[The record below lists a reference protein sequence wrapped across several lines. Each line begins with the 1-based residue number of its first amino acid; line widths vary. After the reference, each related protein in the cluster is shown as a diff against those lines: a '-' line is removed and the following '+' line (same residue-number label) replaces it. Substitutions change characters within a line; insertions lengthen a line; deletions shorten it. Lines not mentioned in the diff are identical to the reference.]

1 MARAGGQQPSLL
13 CKSNGAS
20 GDAEVN
26 RPMEAHAEVAA
37 GQRND
42 LSRSVTALDMDT
54 TSIAVVEMS
63 LSSWLVA
70 GIVPGVEPPEMQGV
84 FLDRASC
91 DRQRSCVRPCC
102 AALTMPLAGMAMRGS
117 APEQNGELE
126 ALWTPLAGRPRSPR
140 SRAHTVR
147 RAPHI
152 PTAGSSC
159 CVSAQQTAAAGS
171 W

>member
-1 MARAGGQQPSLL
+1 ML
-13 CKSNGAS
+13 
-20 GDAEVN
+20 
-26 RPMEAHAEVAA
+26 
-37 GQRND
+37 
-42 LSRSVTALDMDT
+42 
-54 TSIAVVEMS
+54 I
-63 LSSWLVA
+63 
-70 GIVPGVEPPEMQGV
+70 GVHVWMPPKMQGV
-84 FLDRASC
+84 FLNRESC

-152 PTAGSSC
+152 PTAGSGR
-159 CVSAQQTAAAGS
+159 CVSPQKTAAAGS
-171 W
+171 R

>member
-1 MARAGGQQPSLL
+1 VPSAKAAYLLLSSTAMARAGGQQPSLL

-54 TSIAVVEMS
+54 TSIAVVQMS

-84 FLDRASC
+84 FSARESC
-91 DRQRSCVRPCC
+91 DRQ
-102 AALTMPLAGMAMRGS
+102 
-117 APEQNGELE
+117 
-126 ALWTPLAGRPRSPR
+126 
-140 SRAHTVR
+140 H
-147 RAPHI
+147 
-152 PTAGSSC
+152 
-159 CVSAQQTAAAGS
+159 
-171 W
+171 